1 MGEYGTAI
9 EENKKNYDTVLKY
22 IELILINQK

>member
-9 EENKKNYDTVLKY
+9 EENKKNYTILKY